1 MLRVRLLDTQGEE
14 VLVTEVDF
22 VSLVNSDT
30 FGAPPLIAPKEGQR
44 PLARVGQSV
53 LFINTSVVQA
63 FEIERLE
70 DLDD

>member
-1 MLRVRLLDTQGEE
+1 MIVS
-14 VLVTEVDF
+14 EVDY

-44 PLARVGQSV
+44 PLASEGQTV
-53 LFINTSVVQA
+53 LFVNTSVVQA

-70 DLDD
+70 QLED